1 MILLTSGSTF
11 PSPYCVEYI
20 YPGNSLGYGC
30 GPYARYTKTVALTVA
45 ANSGAG
51 SLTGVGTSASSSSS
65 SSSSSSI
72 SSSQVPNSSTS
83 PSPSSSTK
91 LGGGAIAGI
100 AVGSV
105 AGFSLLVIIVWF
117 IWRKRWQIQAQGPGS
132 VRKPVR
138 DSETTYASLSSP
150 KTFSSSP
157 PRFSAPR
164 FDHSMQQRPHTGP
177 TMPELSGG

>member
-1 MILLTSGSTF
+1 VILLTSGSTS

-30 GPYARYTKTVALTVA
+30 GPSAGYTKTVALTVA

-65 SSSSSSI
+65 SSSV
-72 SSSQVPNSSTS
+72 SSSQVPSSSTS
-83 PSPSSSTK
+83 PSPSSSAK

-105 AGFSLLVIIVWF
+105 AGFGLLVIIVWF
-117 IWRKRWQIQAQGPGS
+117 IWRKRWQTQAQGLGS
-132 VRKPVR
+132 VREPVR
-138 DSETTYASLSSP
+138 DSETTYAP
-150 KTFSSSP
+150 KTFGSSP

-164 FDHSMQQRPHTGP
+164 FDHSMQQQPHTGP